1 MTSENMA
8 YTSQINKINSN
19 INMCENDCDKK
30 DQKVIE
36 LQKANNNYG
45 IIHNIKKDII
55 FVNDDINKLEKK
67 INNYKAK
74 NQMYLD
80 KIKNKQL
87 NEKRMKH
94 IIYLQLLLIIVVII
108 CISYV
113 HVKNKKERYNN
124 VEVYGYNSFT

>member
-1 MTSENMA
+1 MNV
-8 YTSQINKINSN
+8 IK
-19 INMCENDCDKK
+19 NMCENECDKK

-67 INNYKAK
+67 IYNYKAK

-108 CISYV
+108 GISYV

>member
-1 MTSENMA
+1 
-8 YTSQINKINSN
+8 
-19 INMCENDCDKK
+19 
-30 DQKVIE
+30 
-36 LQKANNNYG
+36 
-45 IIHNIKKDII
+45 
-55 FVNDDINKLEKK
+55 
-67 INNYKAK
+67 
-74 NQMYLD
+74 MYLD